1 MKSTLSHVFS
11 FHWLDHFV
19 VIFTA
24 NEHVNKCV
32 KKVKVKMN
40 EIDKKKIEHL
50 NRKSVDLSEKME
62 KQIQSPAGG

>member
-1 MKSTLSHVFS
+1 
-11 FHWLDHFV
+11 
-19 VIFTA
+19 
-24 NEHVNKCV
+24 
-32 KKVKVKMN
+32 MN